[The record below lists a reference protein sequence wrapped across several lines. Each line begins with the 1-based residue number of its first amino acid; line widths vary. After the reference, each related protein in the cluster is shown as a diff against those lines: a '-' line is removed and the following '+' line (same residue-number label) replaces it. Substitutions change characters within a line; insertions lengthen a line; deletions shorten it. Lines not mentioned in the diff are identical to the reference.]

1 MSQKSISIL
10 LAIVMVFIS
19 FSINAVEEYRIII
32 NKNDKELVVKKS
44 NTIIKKYHIATGKGG
59 KGTKRERGD
68 SKTPLGVYR
77 VTKLKKSSRFHYFI
91 QLSYPNL
98 IDAWYGF
105 KNEVIDN
112 LLEAYNLN
120 HKFLI
125 SNGYIL
131 LNPNQEENPIT
142 REFIEN
148 NIDSIYQPQIHK
160 TSFVIQI
167 QTHHNPDYILDIY
180 FIYDNIFYYTSTL
193 LIHYYTHHE
202 NTYTNNLYTFICT
215 GFYNNSQHIFSRYN
229 TWI

>member
-105 KNEVIDN
+105 KNEVIDGADFKRIAG
-112 LLEAYNLN
+112 AY
-120 HKFLI
+120 KK
-125 SNGYIL
+125 
-131 LNPNQEENPIT
+131 
-142 REFIEN
+142 REFP
-148 NIDSIYQPQIHK
+148 PQDTKLGGQIGIHGIGRITKQKLAIHK
-160 TSFVIQI
+160 DLNWTDGCIALTNHDINELKQYVNIGTVVVI
-167 QTHHNPDYILDIY
+167 N
-180 FIYDNIFYYTSTL
+180 
-193 LIHYYTHHE
+193 E
-202 NTYTNNLYTFICT
+202 
-215 GFYNNSQHIFSRYN
+215 
-229 TWI
+229 